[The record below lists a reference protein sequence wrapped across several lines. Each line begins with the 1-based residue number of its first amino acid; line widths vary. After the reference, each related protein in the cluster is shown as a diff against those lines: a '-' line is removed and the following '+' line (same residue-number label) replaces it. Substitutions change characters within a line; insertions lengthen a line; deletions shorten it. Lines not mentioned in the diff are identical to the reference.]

1 MAVKRTSAR
10 AGAAAFVL
18 GVALSA
24 APGAGIA
31 VAAPSEDDAA
41 SVSAPGPTGS
51 ATSTTGSGRSSA
63 EQTAAPGGQLDTPGG
78 QSATPG
84 ERGPRRGGRTSAT
97 GPDPAAGPGSARPAF
112 AAKNRRATPVDSDHL
127 TQSPVSSQ
135 ITRARASTAAV
146 ATVALPGSLPSVF
159 VASAPS
165 ETSAAT
171 ATALPIGAPA
181 RAARATRTLRGA
193 AVRPPAAAD
202 PAVAMGTMISGF
214 LGSAS
219 NWFSGLPANPVSE
232 MMEGALL
239 LARRTLMNL
248 FPAMYPGQTTGQ
260 GTTTTGA
267 AHYTDEELRDY
278 LLGLAQEQY
287 GSLFGQT
294 VPVYGN
300 GGPWPYYLKMDGV
313 LAATGVV
320 SDTNVQVNGV
330 DEADFVETD
339 GQYLYVAHNGQLS
352 IVGADLSVAYQAPL
366 SGDVVGQFLS
376 GDRLTVITQSGY
388 GWYAPMARMAWGPWW
403 ATDPQTTVTVYDVSD
418 RTAPTVV
425 TRTTFD
431 GGFQDARSVDGVV
444 YVVLQ
449 RGLSLP
455 APAYTD
461 TPVESDSL
469 DPVDSQ
475 VDLAMK
481 PGRWGWEPTVTAYR
495 TYETYDQYVARVG
508 DQIVDLS
515 LPHAYSV
522 DAEGNTVDLGLIAGA
537 TDIVR
542 PHTGDAQSVLTL
554 ISVDSASSGSAFAD
568 SVGAMVPAGGNTIYM
583 TQGAMYVGT
592 REYQYTETGSS
603 DNTRIDRF
611 VIAGTQVAWQ
621 ATGVVSGTL
630 INQFAMD
637 EQNGYLNVAT
647 HTNAYELINGTWT
660 TRNDSGVYVLDT
672 AGDTLD
678 LAGSLTGLAPGEH
691 LYAARFVGDTAYLV
705 TFLQTDPLFA
715 IDLSDPES
723 PTLLGELVIPGFS
736 NYLQP
741 VGEGLLLGIGQ
752 EREAGSWN
760 TNVHATLFD
769 VSDPTKLTEITR
781 QFLTD
786 DTTWSSSEAQFD
798 HHALLYSAEDGL
810 LVVPVYRSGYDP
822 QTGDYRSEQLLKV
835 MRVTAGG
842 IEVIGEIRTDQAVF
856 RTVRICEVLYAVSD
870 TSVTAYNISDLSLIG
885 SSAAPAVV

>member
-1 MAVKRTSAR
+1 MT
-10 AGAAAFVL
+10 L
-18 GVALSA
+18 
-24 APGAGIA
+24 
-31 VAAPSEDDAA
+31 
-41 SVSAPGPTGS
+41 
-51 ATSTTGSGRSSA
+51 
-63 EQTAAPGGQLDTPGG
+63 PGG
-78 QSATPG
+78 
-84 ERGPRRGGRTSAT
+84 
-97 GPDPAAGPGSARPAF
+97 
-112 AAKNRRATPVDSDHL
+112 
-127 TQSPVSSQ
+127 
-135 ITRARASTAAV
+135 
-146 ATVALPGSLPSVF
+146 LPSVF
-159 VASAPS
+159 AASALTGNPV
-165 ETSAAT
+165 AAT
-171 ATALPIGAPA
+171 TTAEPTGAPA
-181 RAARATRTLRGA
+181 RVARATRTLRGA
-193 AVRPPAAAD
+193 AVRPAAAAD
-202 PAVAMGTMISGF
+202 SAVAMGAMISGF

-232 MMEGALL
+232 LMEGALL
-239 LARRTLMNL
+239 LVRRTLMNL
-248 FPAMYPGQTTGQ
+248 FPAMYPGQATGQ

-267 AHYTDEELRDY
+267 AYYTDEELRDY

-313 LAATGVV
+313 LAGTGVV
-320 SDTNVQVNGV
+320 SDTNNQVNGV
-330 DEADFVETD
+330 DEADFVESD

-388 GWYAPMARMAWGPWW
+388 GWYGPMARMAWGPWW
-403 ATDPQTTVTVYDVSD
+403 ASDPQTTVTVYDVTD

-425 TRTTFD
+425 TRTMFD
-431 GGFQDARSVDGVV
+431 GRYQEARSVDGVV
-444 YVVLQ
+444 YLVLQ

-461 TPVESDSL
+461 SAVKPDSL
-469 DPVDSQ
+469 DPVGSQ
-475 VDLAMK
+475 VEFAMK
-481 PGRWGWEPTVTAYR
+481 PGRWGWEPTVTANR
-495 TYETYDQYVARVG
+495 TYETWDQYVARVG
-508 DQIVDLS
+508 DQILDLS

-522 DAEGNTVDLGLIAGA
+522 DAEGNTVDLGLVASA

-554 ISVDSASSGSAFAD
+554 VSVDSSSSGSAFAD
-568 SVGAMVPAGGNTIYM
+568 SVSAMITAGDNTVYM

-592 REYQYTETGSS
+592 QEYAYSETGSS
-603 DNTRIDRF
+603 GNTRIDRF

-630 INQFAMD
+630 INQFAID

-647 HTNAYELINGTWT
+647 HTNAYQLINGTWT
-660 TRNDSGVYVLDT
+660 TRNDNGVYVLDI

-678 LAGSLTGLAPGEH
+678 VVGSLTGLAPGEQ
-691 LYAARFVGDTAYLV
+691 LYAVRFIGDTAYLV

-715 IDLSDPES
+715 IDLSDPAA

-741 VGEGLLLGIGQ
+741 VGEGLLVGIGQ

-760 TNVHATLFD
+760 TNVHASLFD

-810 LVVPVYRSGYDP
+810 LVVPVYGSGYDP
-822 QTGDYRSEQLLKV
+822 QTGAYRSEQLLKV
-835 MRVTAGG
+835 MRVTASG
-842 IEVIGEIRTDQAVF
+842 IEVLGEIRTDQSVF
-856 RTVRICEVLYAVSD
+856 RTVRIGDVLYAVSD

-885 SSAAPAVV
+885 NSAAPAVV